1 MSDDAAGSLD
11 GARTMSITDMADANA
26 VRTRA

>member
-11 GARTMSITDMADANA
+11 GVRKMSITDMADTNA
-26 VRTRA
+26 VRMRG